1 MQKALLVIVLL
12 FSLMVSCKPPKEED
26 EVVPST
32 IIAEEEFVKVLTD
45 AYLCEGASGI
55 NIKNVP
61 GNKFDSTYA
70 FNPLKDNNI
79 SKALFDS
86 TIAYYSNHPK
96 KMKRI
101 YEKVLDKLSQIQ
113 AAGKLDK

>member
-1 MQKALLVIVLL
+1 MFKYRFLVIIGIVFLI
-12 FSLMVSCKPPKEED
+12 SCEPPREED
-26 EVVPST
+26 ETIPSN
-32 IIAEEEFVKVLTD
+32 ILGEDKFVEVLTD

-55 NIKNVP
+55 NIKNVT
-61 GNKFDSTYA
+61 GSKFDSAYA
-70 FNPLKDNNI
+70 FNPLKDNGI
-79 SKALFDS
+79 AKAQFDS

-96 KMKRI
+96 KMKVV

>member
-1 MQKALLVIVLL
+1 MFKPQFLIIIIL
-12 FSLMVSCKPPKEED
+12 FFLVSCKPPQEEH
-26 EVVPST
+26 EIIPSN
-32 IIAEEEFVKVLTD
+32 ILNEDQFVKVLTD

-55 NIKNVP
+55 NVKNVT
-61 GNKFDSTYA
+61 GIKFDSAYA
-70 FNPLKDNNI
+70 FNPLKDNGVA
-79 SKALFDS
+79 KAQFDS

-96 KMKRI
+96 KMKAV

>member
-1 MQKALLVIVLL
+1 MHIYRFLIVIIFAFLA
-12 FSLMVSCKPPKEED
+12 SCKPPQEED
-26 EVVPST
+26 EIVPAN
-32 IIAEEEFVKVLTD
+32 ILGEDKFVKVLAD

-55 NIKNVP
+55 NIKNVT

-70 FNPLKDNNI
+70 FNPLKDNGI
-79 SKALFDS
+79 EKSQFDS

-96 KMKRI
+96 KMKI
-101 YEKVLDKLSQIQ
+101 VYEKVLDKLSQIQ

>member
-1 MQKALLVIVLL
+1 MLKFPFLILVIVGVL
-12 FSLMVSCKPPKEED
+12 VSCKPPQEED
-26 EVVPST
+26 EKLPANILT
-32 IIAEEEFVKVLTD
+32 EEQFVEALTD

-55 NIKNVP
+55 NIKNVQ
-61 GNKFDSTYA
+61 GDKFDSAYA
-70 FNPLKDNNI
+70 FNPLKDNGI
-79 SKALFDS
+79 AKAQFDS

-96 KMKRI
+96 KFKLV